1 MYYVNFYCLL
11 QKDEKSIYSST
22 CIRNTQYVFI
32 YDCVTL
38 SRIILL
44 NTNNLGGTNM
54 RFGIIG
60 AGPIGSNISKK
71 LVKNGHDVKIADAR
85 GIERLEG
92 KDFSG
97 TPVLVEDVMR
107 NIEVLIISLPMNA
120 LPSIRNIIDQVGE
133 EVIIVDTSNY
143 YPYRDGKIE
152 EIENGMV
159 ESDWVTNQ
167 LGRPIIKAFNN
178 LLAHTLENEGTSEG
192 TSGRIA
198 IAIAGDDLSQKQV
211 IMEVVNELGF
221 DAVDSGSIS
230 DSWRQQPGT
239 PAYCTELTKD
249 ELTKALKKGNKEKA
263 PLLRDK
269 VMERFAVLLA
279 EKKEVELS
287 HKDVVNLN
295 REIYNS

>member
-1 MYYVNFYCLL
+1 
-11 QKDEKSIYSST
+11 
-22 CIRNTQYVFI
+22 
-32 YDCVTL
+32 
-38 SRIILL
+38 
-44 NTNNLGGTNM
+44 M

-60 AGPIGSNISKK
+60 AGPIGSIISKK
-71 LVKNGHDVKIADAR
+71 LVENGHDVKIADAR
-85 GIERLEG
+85 GITRLEG
-92 KDFSG
+92 KELAG
-97 TPVLVEDVMR
+97 TAVRVEEAIT
-107 NIEVLIISLPMNA
+107 NIEVLIISLPIKA
-120 LPSIRNIIDQVGE
+120 LPSIRNMIDQVE
-133 EVIIVDTSNY
+133 EDVIIVDTSNY
-143 YPYRDGKIE
+143 YPFRDGKIE

-159 ESDWVTNQ
+159 ESVWVSNQ

-178 LLAHTLENEGTSEG
+178 LLAHTLENEGTSED
-192 TSGRIA
+192 SGRRIA
-198 IAIAGDDLSQKQV
+198 MAVAGNDPLQKQV
-211 IMEVVNELGF
+211 VMDVVNELGF

-279 EKKEVELS
+279 DKKGVEFS
-287 HKDVVNLN
+287 HKDIVNLN

>member
-1 MYYVNFYCLL
+1 
-11 QKDEKSIYSST
+11 
-22 CIRNTQYVFI
+22 
-32 YDCVTL
+32 
-38 SRIILL
+38 
-44 NTNNLGGTNM
+44 M

-60 AGPIGSNISKK
+60 AGSIGSIISKK

-92 KDFSG
+92 KELAG
-97 TPVLVEDVMR
+97 TPVRVEDAIK
-107 NIEVLIISLPMNA
+107 NIEILIISLPMEA
-120 LPSIRNIIDQVGE
+120 MPSIQNIIDQVEE

-143 YPYRDGKIE
+143 YPFRDGKIE

-159 ESDWVTNQ
+159 ESVWVSNQ
-167 LGRPIIKAFNN
+167 LGRPVIKAFNN
-178 LLAHTLENEGTSEG
+178 LLAYTLENEGTSEDS
-192 TSGRIA
+192 SGRIA
-198 IAIAGDDLSQKQV
+198 MAVAGNDPSQKQV
-211 IMEVVNELGF
+211 VMDIVYELGF
-221 DAVDSGSIS
+221 DAVDSGSLS

-249 ELTKALKKGNKEKA
+249 ELTNALEKANKEKA

-269 VMERFAVLLA
+269 VIERFA
-279 EKKEVELS
+279 EEKEVEFS

>member
-1 MYYVNFYCLL
+1 
-11 QKDEKSIYSST
+11 
-22 CIRNTQYVFI
+22 
-32 YDCVTL
+32 
-38 SRIILL
+38 
-44 NTNNLGGTNM
+44 M

-60 AGPIGSNISKK
+60 AGTIGTIISKK
-71 LVKNGHDVKIADAR
+71 LVENGHDVKIADAR

-92 KDFSG
+92 KELAG
-97 TPVLVEDVMR
+97 TPVSVEDVMK
-107 NIEVLIISLPMNA
+107 NIEVLIISLPLKA
-120 LPSIRNIIDQVGE
+120 LPSIQNIINQVGE

-159 ESDWVTNQ
+159 ESVWVSNQ

-178 LLAHTLENEGTSEG
+178 LLAHTLDNKGTSEG

-198 IAIAGDDLSQKQV
+198 ITIAGNDLSQKQV
-211 IMEVVNELGF
+211 IMDIANELGF
-221 DAVDSGSIS
+221 DTVDSGSLS

-249 ELTKALKKGNKEKA
+249 ELTKALKKANKEKA

-269 VMERFAVLLA
+269 SMERFAELLSG
-279 EKKEVELS
+279 KKEVELS
-287 HKDVVNLN
+287 HKDFVNIN